1 MTPFVL
7 STGTVHALG
16 TGLPMCLNR
25 YGRWI
30 SIGNRHAPILIWPT
44 AEAAQAAGI
53 IATTAR
59 GRTMRV
65 VPACAA
71 TTTSS
76 GYLPYTSEARAALLG
91 KVSYSPAL
99 ASRVERLQAK
109 TRACSA
115 AVHGAFLQGLDAEA
129 VKAASQSLR
138 AQGWGALTFFSA
150 AQHLTG
156 LRALELVDELQE
168 LGGND
173 AGLPELVQA
182 IAVAGALLRDEPI
195 GPGAAASVAQVL
207 QILAPRPPE
216 PSEQAAA

>member
-7 STGTVHALG
+7 STGAVHAQG

-25 YGRWI
+25 YGRWT
-30 SIGNRHAPILIWPT
+30 SIGNRHAPILTWPT
-44 AEAAQAAGI
+44 AEAAKAAGI

-59 GRTMRV
+59 SRTIRA
-65 VPACAA
+65 VPACGT

-76 GYLPYTSEARAALLG
+76 GYLPFTSEDRAALLG
-91 KVSYSPAL
+91 KVPYSPVL
-99 ASRVERLQAK
+99 ASRVDRLQAK

-115 AVHGAFLQGLDAEA
+115 AVHGAFVQGLDAES

-156 LRALELVDELQE
+156 MRALELVDELQE
-168 LGGND
+168 LGGDD
-173 AGLPELVQA
+173 AALPELVQA
-182 IAVAGALLRDEPI
+182 IAVAGALLREEPA
-195 GPGAAASVAQVL
+195 GPKVAATVARAL
-207 QILAPRPPE
+207 NTAAE
-216 PSEQAAA
+216 PVHKPTEQAAA

>member
-7 STGTVHALG
+7 STGAVHAQG

-25 YGRWI
+25 YGRWT
-30 SIGNRHAPILIWPT
+30 SIGNRHVPILTWPT

-59 GRTMRV
+59 GRTIRA
-65 VPACAA
+65 VPACAT

-76 GYLPYTSEARAALLG
+76 GYLPYTNEARAALLAS
-91 KVSYSPAL
+91 VPYSPAL
-99 ASRVERLQAK
+99 ASRAERLQAK
-109 TRACSA
+109 TRACSE
-115 AVHGAFLQGLDAEA
+115 AVHAAFLQGLDGEA

-156 LRALELVDELQE
+156 MRALELVDELQE

-173 AGLPELVQA
+173 AGLPKLVQA
-182 IAVAGALLRDEPI
+182 IAVAGALLCDEPI
-195 GPGAAASVAQVL
+195 GPRAAASVAQVL
-207 QILAPRPPE
+207 QIHAPILPE